1 VNKATG
7 IKAVFILLLLILVA
21 GYFYLPGVI
30 YKQLAASANKFDSQ
44 LQCLDWQIK
53 SFEQVQIERLCLHY
67 QGTTLELRDAQL
79 LVSPVALISGS
90 AAADVLQKA
99 KIKQLYLQIPVEKLQ
114 TKSESDSDNAQ
125 SFIPPWLPLPDIEID
140 NFHLQL
146 LAQDGKPIKSQSA
159 LLSWQ
164 ISAKS
169 DFPENHVHLT
179 NIVDEQNWLQL
190 KQHESGT
197 ILFNWQMSLAE
208 LLALANELP
217 VPELSNNLAQIKS
230 LSGIWQGNFRFDSV
244 TPDNWSVSNGIQ
256 HFSTKVEVP
265 GNSDKP
271 LTLQGDIHF
280 NLEKDSQQFRLSKI
294 SGQPLLI
301 GGLAKW
307 SAEHLDSVSWQ
318 EWKLQNPLS
327 EELQLTLPEEI
338 HLIGL
343 TGLSFTQPLLIRDG
357 DLEIQ
362 LQQMQAALP
371 EKTISGQINIDGEFT
386 LFKQEQQVGLNLS
399 SSGKL
404 SYTPEAQ
411 QLNLSQWQLSSET
424 WQPLI
429 ADILPI
435 VAGNLMLT
443 GHSDIRLRGE
453 QWSII
458 GGYQSLLDGIN
469 ANISDAYS
477 LKIEQIRL
485 NGEYQLQPDSLVS
498 ASKLHIN
505 NNLPSTIR
513 TEGSFQ
519 QLNLSYELTQ
529 SALNPWLKLVKG
541 LPKNLQVANGEVAAT
556 VNAYLLSGEL
566 SPLNF
571 KLELEEL
578 TATYNNY
585 LLSNART
592 QFEGSLTQDGKLVSE
607 KQNLQIERLFAGVN
621 LDDIQLSYRFSSDP
635 VSPKADNHGF
645 TFNPVIEDF
654 SATLLGGTVG
664 FNIPLYVLAPESRIE
679 LSVQKVSVPEVVK
692 LLDQQGLLVTGELSG
707 VVPVVFSEGSV
718 SVRQAKL
725 NSVGSGVIK
734 IKDNPAFIS
743 LKNSQK
749 NLATALGL
757 LENLEYSQLN
767 TNLSLQPDGWL
778 ELAVNIKGVNPEQ
791 QQPINFNPTF
801 STNLYTGLK
810 ALRAGK
816 DISKAIEQRF

>member
-1 VNKATG
+1 MNKATG

-30 YKQLAASANKFDSQ
+30 YKQLAASAKQFDSQ

-67 QGTTLELRDAQL
+67 QGINLELRDAQL
-79 LVSPVALISGS
+79 LVSPVALVSGS
-90 AAADVLQKA
+90 AAVDVLQKA
-99 KIKQLYLQIPVEKLQ
+99 QIKQLYLQIPVEKPQ
-114 TKSESDSDNAQ
+114 AKSDPDNVQ
-125 SFIPPWLPLPDIEID
+125 SFTLPWLPLPEVEID
-140 NFHLQL
+140 DFQLQL
-146 LAQDGKPIKSQSA
+146 LAQDGQPYKSSSV
-159 LLSWQ
+159 LLAWRVST
-164 ISAKS
+164 KS
-169 DFPENHVHLT
+169 ESSENLLLLT
-179 NIVDEQNWLQL
+179 NPADEQNWLQII
-190 KQHESGT
+190 QRESGA
-197 ILFNWQMSLAE
+197 ILLDWQLSLAE
-208 LLALANELP
+208 LLTLANELP
-217 VPELSNNLAQIKS
+217 VPELSDNLGLIKS

-244 TPDNWSVSNGIQ
+244 TPDNWSVSNVIQ
-256 HFSTKVEVP
+256 RFSTKVEVP

-271 LTLQGDIHF
+271 LTLQGDIRF
-280 NLEKDSQQFRLSKI
+280 NLEKDSQQFRFSKI
-294 SGQPLLI
+294 SGQPLLM
-301 GGLAKW
+301 GGFAKW
-307 SAEHLDSVSWQ
+307 STEHIDSITWQ
-318 EWKLQNPLS
+318 DWKLQNPLS
-327 EELQLTLPEEI
+327 DELQLTLPEEI
-338 HLIGL
+338 HLTGL
-343 TGLSFTQPLLIRDG
+343 TEWSFTQPLLIRDG

-362 LQQMQAALP
+362 LQQVQAELQ
-371 EKTISGQINIDGEFT
+371 EKAISGQINIDGEFT
-386 LFKQEQQVGLNLS
+386 LFKQEQRVGVNLG

-404 SYTPEAQ
+404 GYTPDVQ

-424 WQPLI
+424 WQPLV

-435 VAGNLMLT
+435 AAGGLKLT
-443 GHSDIRLRGE
+443 GNSDIRLQDQ
-453 QWSII
+453 QWSVV
-458 GGYQSLLDGIN
+458 GEYQAQLDGIS
-469 ANISDAYS
+469 ANISDTYS
-477 LKIEQIRL
+477 LNFEQIRL
-485 NGEYQLQPDSLVS
+485 NGEYQLQPDSIVS

-505 NNLPSTIR
+505 DSLPSTIR

-519 QLNLSYELTQ
+519 QLNLNYELAQ
-529 SALNPWLKLVKG
+529 SALKPWLKLVQGK
-541 LPKNLQVANGEVAAT
+541 PKNLQVADGKIAAT

-566 SPLNF
+566 SPVNF

-585 LLSNART
+585 LLGNART

-607 KQNLQIERLFAGVN
+607 KHNLQIERLFAGVN
-621 LDDIQLSYRFSSDP
+621 LDDIQLSYRFSTDP
-635 VSPKADNHGF
+635 VSPKADNPGF

-654 SATLLGGTVG
+654 SARLLGGTVG
-664 FNIPLYVLAPESRIE
+664 FDTPLNVLATESRIA
-679 LSVQKVSVPEVVK
+679 LSVQQVSVSEVVK

-725 NSVGSGVIK
+725 NSVGNGVIK

-767 TNLSLQPDGWL
+767 TSLSLQPDGWL
-778 ELAVNIKGVNPEQ
+778 ELAVNIKGINPEQ